1 MKVLVHVS
9 LFLAGVVELDID
21 EVGVNARFIM
31 GEPKVQNSTMIIA
44 QPQNQLN
51 DEQRSEIAG
60 YGIRHLL
67 NESLLKSNGQKPPE
81 IVGIVQV
88 GPDGIKH

>member
-21 EVGVNARFIM
+21 EVGVNARLIM
-31 GEPKVQNSTMIIA
+31 GEPKVQNSTMIIS
-44 QPQNQLN
+44 QPQNQL
-51 DEQRSEIAG
+51 DDSQRSEVAG
-60 YGIRHLL
+60 FAIHHLL
-67 NESLLKSNGQKPPE
+67 KDSLARASGQKPPE
-81 IVGIVQV
+81 IVGVVQV